1 MWRRFLI
8 RDIRCGMNGA
18 LSNPRRKI
26 VKKNLSFSDSRAWST
41 DLVRLGWL
49 FLLAILFLIMF
60 SGAGYGQASI
70 SGSAWM
76 DQNKDGLRGESERAF
91 SGVRVQLF
99 RRTSGAAY
107 EVLTSLRTQSDGS
120 FLFLVSSSLL
130 PESYYLQFEKVPGMY
145 FSLPRTGG
153 DILTD
158 SEVDTS
164 SGRTPIFTLANQSN
178 SIGWNAGYMSSP
190 LVVPEIKPAANLVL
204 NVAVSNDSAHV
215 GEYVDFTIDVTN
227 RGPDASLSPHLVMQ
241 LAPNLIF
248 VSASPAPVDPDSNP
262 LEWSLETL
270 VMNEMRRVTVRTLV
284 VDDGEATGIIY
295 LLTTT
300 EETDQTDNSYQY
312 VLRDGLP
319 VELTEFIAHFNG
331 RGVLVKWVTASETE
345 NFGFQLFR
353 AEEEQGRY
361 ERINPAIIEGAGTS
375 SSEHSYEYLDT
386 EVIAGTT
393 YYYKLMDVDYSG
405 QMAWHGPVTAVANQP
420 AVFALSQNYPNPFN
434 SQTRI
439 RFTIGQ
445 PAHAEMTIFNQLG
458 QKVRSLFAQEW
469 PAGQH
474 EVIWDGTDEYNL
486 PVASGL
492 YIYLFRSGDYTE
504 KKIMNLIK

>member
-1 MWRRFLI
+1 
-8 RDIRCGMNGA
+8 
-18 LSNPRRKI
+18 
-26 VKKNLSFSDSRAWST
+26 
-41 DLVRLGWL
+41 
-49 FLLAILFLIMF
+49 
-60 SGAGYGQASI
+60 
-70 SGSAWM
+70 
-76 DQNKDGLRGESERAF
+76 
-91 SGVRVQLF
+91 
-99 RRTSGAAY
+99 
-107 EVLTSLRTQSDGS
+107 
-120 FLFLVSSSLL
+120 
-130 PESYYLQFEKVPGMY
+130 
-145 FSLPRTGG
+145 
-153 DILTD
+153 
-158 SEVDTS
+158 
-164 SGRTPIFTLANQSN
+164 
-178 SIGWNAGYMSSP
+178 
-190 LVVPEIKPAANLVL
+190 
-204 NVAVSNDSAHV
+204 
-215 GEYVDFTIDVTN
+215 
-227 RGPDASLSPHLVMQ
+227 MQ

-420 AVFALSQNYPNPFN
+420 AAFALSQNYPNPFN